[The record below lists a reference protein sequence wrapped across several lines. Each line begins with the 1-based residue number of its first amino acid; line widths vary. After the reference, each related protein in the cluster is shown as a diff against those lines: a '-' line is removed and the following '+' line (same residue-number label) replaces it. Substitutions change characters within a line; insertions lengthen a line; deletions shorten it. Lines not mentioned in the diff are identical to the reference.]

1 MSTNVNCTEIGM
13 LIQNYE
19 DLREESEV
27 MKSQLDEI
35 NRKRDAAEAAVISVI
50 LDTQEQTGVEGMRVG
65 YDGRNYSVTVKNYYT
80 IPKPKRYAA
89 FEQMRNL
96 GMGDLIQ
103 ERVDDRTL
111 TKELEAVYE
120 ENGGALPPEYDS
132 LLENLSNYSKSALRR
147 VKA

>member
-1 MSTNVNCTEIGM
+1 MSASAISELIGT
-13 LIQNYE
+13 YE
-19 DLREESEV
+19 SLRAESEA
-27 MKSQLDEI
+27 MKAQLDEL
-35 NRKRDAAEAAVISVI
+35 NKRKDAAEAAVISAI
-50 LDTQEQTGVEGMRVG
+50 LDAQEQNGVEGLRVG
-65 YDGRNYSVTVKNYYT
+65 FDGRNYSVTVKNFYT
-80 IPKPKRYAA
+80 IPKPHRDAA

-120 ENGGALPPEYDS
+120 ENGGALPPEYDP
-132 LLENLSNYSKSALRR
+132 LLENLNSYSKSALRR

>member
-1 MSTNVNCTEIGM
+1 MKLDTIAAKIAAFE
-13 LIQNYE
+13 E
-19 DLREESEV
+19 LREQYDALKE
-27 MKSQLDEI
+27 QLSDL
-35 NRKRDAAEAAVISVI
+35 NARKDAAEAEVITAI
-50 LDTQEQTGVEGMRVG
+50 LDAQEQTGVEGLRVG
-65 YDGRNYSVTVKNYYT
+65 YDGRSYSVTVKNYYT
-80 IPKPKRYAA
+80 IPKPKRDAA

-111 TKELEAVYE
+111 TKELEAFYE
-120 ENGGALPPEYDS
+120 ENGGALPPEYDP

>member
-1 MSTNVNCTEIGM
+1 MSGSAIGE
-13 LIQNYE
+13 LIGTYE
-19 DLREESEV
+19 SLREESEAL
-27 MKSQLDEI
+27 KAQLDEL
-35 NRKRDAAEAAVISVI
+35 NKRKDAAEAAVISTL
-50 LDTQEQTGVEGMRVG
+50 LDIQEQTGAEHMRIE
-65 YDGRNYSVTVKNYYT
+65 YEGRNYSVTVKNYYT
-80 IPKPKRYAA
+80 IPKPKRDAA

-120 ENGGALPPEYDS
+120 ENGGALPPEYDP